1 MKYLNKQDVLASIA
15 KKTGLTKAD
24 ATKALNAFVSTVTD
38 ALAKKQGVRLIGFGS
53 FKVNHRKARKG
64 RNPQTGKTLPISARN
79 VPAFKAG
86 TGLKKAVNK

>member
-1 MKYLNKQDVLASIA
+1 MKFLNKNDTV
-15 KKTGLTKAD
+15 KKMAIKSGLTETNA
-24 ATKALNAFVSTVTD
+24 AKALSGLVDTISD

-64 RNPQTGKTLPISARN
+64 RNPQNGKSITIAARN

-86 TGLKKAVNK
+86 AGLKKAVNK